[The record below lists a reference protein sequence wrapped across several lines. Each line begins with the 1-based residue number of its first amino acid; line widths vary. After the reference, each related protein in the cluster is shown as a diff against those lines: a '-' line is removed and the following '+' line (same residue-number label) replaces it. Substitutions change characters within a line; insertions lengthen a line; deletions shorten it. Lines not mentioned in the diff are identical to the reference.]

1 MMHTPKA
8 GVTMRLQRYGFMF
21 LAIYIAFVGG
31 AGFYATTL
39 GLRLV
44 HHTLMTALIVLWFVL
59 RIRRGEGLPVT
70 PLNPFLYALVG
81 VWLMSAVFSIDPRQS
96 FEKTWYLLL
105 HLTMFL
111 FVVNLLQHGRRRL
124 VTETLFVL
132 GGGIVLI
139 TLIELAIWYF
149 GIGESAS
156 WFEALK
162 LGVWLPLEIPDRL
175 ELAMSSTNWLGGYV
189 APLALVTGGYALT
202 KRGGERRALWIL
214 AGALVLVLLGTRT
227 RGAYLSFAVAVAAFA
242 ALRVLQIPNIRA
254 RLSPRVLMGGGVVLA
269 LAALMGVLIL
279 VVGEESGR
287 DSGDLLRIDMMN
299 AALEITAD
307 HPILG
312 VGTGGFGRAYRDY
325 RAPERAT
332 DRMGIVHNFY
342 LAVVSENGII
352 GGLAVIAVGGVFAL
366 TVYRLWKR
374 AQGHERIRRE
384 AILAALAGLAV
395 HGLVDVFQTTQFA
408 TLTAILFALLI
419 VSDTPEQPPR
429 KGQRLPAIL
438 GAVLMLAYGVWLV
451 GFVDRANLTYQHSLV
466 LEEAGDYD
474 QAIDATEQA
483 YSIDRLNL
491 YPLHIA
497 WLQGEKA
504 RISGDTADVDTAIQA
519 YRDALTLEPTWDTG
533 WLNLAALLESRGAN
547 DEAFAAIE
555 RAYAANARKEGSIA
569 LARRAEQVGGYDDSA
584 LVTMYEYGIYGVPE
598 RLPLSAFWGQSTLS
612 LVAVR
617 DYAERFD
624 LDVRYRIYSVHLP
637 DEAAALVPQ
646 NPQTAAEHWIS
657 GQVAYTQG
665 DMATA
670 ATHFDRAVQLAPT
683 RGDYY
688 ASRARAT
695 WMTDPDSATRDL
707 LLADLLAPKAESPNW
722 IRAQMTDAPQM
733 RRDFLARA
741 VTPRSIPYEFS
752 GVLYNGR
759 YTPWDVVRAL
769 RFPGP
774 GHALMQGWY
783 ALAEMAEAQG
793 DTDYAAYVYGVI
805 LDNAPDE
812 TEAAQQL
819 NRLENAQK

>member
-1 MMHTPKA
+1 
-8 GVTMRLQRYGFMF
+8 MRLQRYGFIL
-21 LAIYIAFVGG
+21 LAVYLAFVGG
-31 AGFYATTL
+31 AGFYGTNF
-39 GLRLV
+39 GVRIF
-44 HHTLMTALIVLWFVL
+44 HHALMTALIVLWFVI

-111 FVVNLLQHGRRRL
+111 FVVNLLQQGRRRL

-139 TLIELAIWYF
+139 TLIELSIWYF
-149 GIGESAS
+149 GIGQEAS

-162 LGVWLPLEIPDRL
+162 LGVLLPLEIPERL

-189 APLALVTGGYALT
+189 APLVLVASGYALT
-202 KRGGERRALWIL
+202 KQGGERRALWIL
-214 AGALVLVLLGTRT
+214 AGALLLVLIGTRT
-227 RGAYLSFAVAVAAFA
+227 RGAYLSFAVATAAFMGM
-242 ALRVLQIPNIRA
+242 RVLQIPNIRA
-254 RLSPRVLMGGGVVLA
+254 RLSPRVLIGGGVVLA

-299 AALEITAD
+299 AALQITID

-312 VGTGGFGRAYRDY
+312 AGTGGFGRAFRDY
-325 RAPERAT
+325 RSPQHVS
-332 DRMGIVHNFY
+332 DRMAIVHNFY
-342 LAVVSENGII
+342 LAVLSENGIV
-352 GGLAVIAVGGVFAL
+352 GALAVIAIGSVFVVA
-366 TVYRLWKR
+366 VYRTWRR
-374 AQGHERIRRE
+374 AEGHERIRRE
-384 AILAALAGLAV
+384 AILAALVGLAV

-408 TLTAILFALLI
+408 TLTAVLFAMLI
-419 VSDTPEQPPR
+419 VPDAPQQPPR

-438 GAVLMLAYGVWLV
+438 GAALMLAYGVWLV
-451 GFVDRANLTYQHSLV
+451 GFVDRANLTYQYSLMLAD
-466 LEEAGDYD
+466 LEYYD
-474 QAIDATEQA
+474 EAIDATERA

-504 RISGDTADVDTAIQA
+504 RATGESADVDTAINA
-519 YRDALTLEPTWDTG
+519 YRDALALEPTWDTG
-533 WLNLAALLESRGAN
+533 WLNLASLLESQGAT
-547 DEAFAAIE
+547 DEAFTAIE
-555 RAYAANARKEGSIA
+555 RAYKANPRKEASLA
-569 LARRAEQVGGYDDSA
+569 LARRAEQVGGYDE
-584 LVTMYEYGIYGVPE
+584 VTLKLMYRYGLYGVPG
-598 RLPLSAFWGQSTLS
+598 RLPLSPYWSETALS
-612 LVAVR
+612 LEALR
-617 DYAERFD
+617 IFTEPLA
-624 LDVRYRIYSVHLP
+624 LDTRYRIYSVHLP

-646 NPQTAAEHWIS
+646 NPQTAAEHWVV

-670 ATHFDRAVQLAPT
+670 ATHFDHAVQLAPT

-695 WMTDPDSATRDL
+695 WMTAPDSATRDL
-707 LLADLLAPKAESPNW
+707 LLADLLGVTAESPNW
-722 IRAQMTDAPQM
+722 IRAQITDAPQEQ
-733 RRDFLARA
+733 RYFLARA
-741 VTPRSIPYEFS
+741 VLPRTIPYEFS

-759 YTPWDVVRAL
+759 YTPWDVVREL

-774 GHALMQGWY
+774 GRDLMQGWY
-783 ALAEMAEAQG
+783 ALAALAESEG
-793 DTDYAAYVYGVI
+793 DDEYAAFIYGVI

-812 TEAAQQL
+812 SEAAQ
-819 NRLENAQK
+819 RLAER